1 MRDSRDDR
9 LGAGR
14 EALRLHAWHEAFE
27 HLQAADAAEPLGP
40 QDLELL
46 AEAAQWVGRLDES
59 IAGYERAHAS
69 YLERGDRRRAG
80 FMAIQVAHGH
90 YAKGQDAL
98 ANGWLRRAERLLE
111 SEKDSIEYGHL
122 LRARGLNTKD
132 SEKAFAYARAAYDLA
147 TRLGDRDLAA
157 LELQEQGRILIAKG
171 DVAEGLALIEE
182 VVVSAV
188 SGELGTYTTGDIY
201 CNAIEVCRRLADFG
215 RASEWTD
222 AARQWCDRQG
232 ILGIPGVC
240 RVSRASILRLR
251 GALTDAA
258 GEAAQACAELRPYG
272 VGPLGEAFY
281 ELGEIRLRVGDL
293 AAAEEAFK
301 QAHELGRDPQPGL
314 SLLRLAEGKIGAARA
329 SIKSALAD
337 DSRDRLARAHLL
349 PAQVQIA
356 LAAGDVET
364 ARSTVEELEAIAV
377 TFATPAMEA
386 AALCA
391 RGQFQL
397 AAGDTAGAQRSL
409 RAGCRRWQELEAPY
423 ETARARMVLAAV
435 HRATGDPETC
445 ALELAAA
452 RSAFDRLGAAI
463 DAAQAAEVQASLTA
477 TSSGGPEPTRREA
490 RTFMF
495 TDIVRST
502 QLIEAIGDE
511 AWADLVR
518 WHDQALRALFAA
530 HGGEEV
536 DHAGDGFFIAFPTAQ
551 SALQCSVA
559 IQRALLEHRR
569 QQGFAPQV
577 RIGLHAAAAERS
589 GDAYRGK
596 GVHVAARIA
605 ALAEAGEIL
614 ASLATVEPPPLGT
627 TLSSP
632 RAVTLKG
639 LSEPLDVV
647 SLDWR

>member
-1 MRDSRDDR
+1 MRRARPRKPARSCARTGWAPSAKRSTSWARSVSVSEISRR
-9 LGAGR
+9 RRVRSSRRTSWAGR
-14 EALRLHAWHEAFE
+14 RN
-27 HLQAADAAEPLGP
+27 P
-40 QDLELL
+40 
-46 AEAAQWVGRLDES
+46 
-59 IAGYERAHAS
+59 AS
-69 YLERGDRRRAG
+69 
-80 FMAIQVAHGH
+80 
-90 YAKGQDAL
+90 
-98 ANGWLRRAERLLE
+98 
-111 SEKDSIEYGHL
+111 
-122 LRARGLNTKD
+122 
-132 SEKAFAYARAAYDLA
+132 
-147 TRLGDRDLAA
+147 
-157 LELQEQGRILIAKG
+157 
-171 DVAEGLALIEE
+171 
-182 VVVSAV
+182 
-188 SGELGTYTTGDIY
+188 
-201 CNAIEVCRRLADFG
+201 
-215 RASEWTD
+215 
-222 AARQWCDRQG
+222 
-232 ILGIPGVC
+232 
-240 RVSRASILRLR
+240 
-251 GALTDAA
+251 
-258 GEAAQACAELRPYG
+258 AC
-272 VGPLGEAFY
+272 
-281 ELGEIRLRVGDL
+281 
-293 AAAEEAFK
+293 
-301 QAHELGRDPQPGL
+301 
-314 SLLRLAEGKIGAARA
+314 LLRLAEGKIGAARA

-397 AAGDTAGAQRSL
+397 AAGDTAGVQRSL

-502 QLIEAIGDE
+502 QLVEAIGDE
-511 AWADLVR
+511 AWTDLVH

-530 HGGEEV
+530 HAGEEV
-536 DHAGDGFFIAFPTAQ
+536 DHAGDGFFVAFPTERP
-551 SALQCSVA
+551 ALDCGVA

-569 QQGFAPQV
+569 RQGFAPQV
-577 RIGLHAAAAERS
+577 RIGLHTAAAQWHD
-589 GDAYRGK
+589 GAYRGK

-614 ASLATVEPPPLGT
+614 ASRDTVESPPPGT
-627 TLSSP
+627 TLSAP
-632 RAVTLKG
+632 RLVTPKG
-639 LSEPLDVV
+639 LSEPLQVV
-647 SLDWR
+647 SIGWR